1 MNKKTETKVD
11 TKELATALMWGL
23 VALIAFVSW
32 HEFLN
37 L

>member
-1 MNKKTETKVD
+1 MKQPETKVD

-32 HEFLN
+32 HEYLN